1 MSSRKDIYIKYF
13 KSNIF
18 TQKPS
23 SPSLLSKK
31 IKVRESQKS
40 LIKTKDDLFNTEV
53 ENNNSKDKI
62 SKSGIKRQKAYSK
75 IYGSDIFFLK
85 KIEKIRK
92 KEGLKMVK
100 NLTNY
105 SDCFEHMKNNETFKK
120 DIKDYTLEQRKAKK
134 EYNPDKY
141 YLKDS
146 ASEIYIITICIILKD
161 PVL

>member
-1 MSSRKDIYIKYF
+1 MSSRKDIYKKYF

-85 KIEKIRK
+85 KI
-92 KEGLKMVK
+92 
-100 NLTNY
+100 
-105 SDCFEHMKNNETFKK
+105 
-120 DIKDYTLEQRKAKK
+120 
-134 EYNPDKY
+134 
-141 YLKDS
+141 
-146 ASEIYIITICIILKD
+146 
-161 PVL
+161 